1 MAMVS
6 VKINELSGL
15 ALDYAVA
22 VCEGHSGW
30 ESTDDDEY
38 PFDGHFTERKGVYFY
53 GSLKSLGFSYDW
65 SIAGHIIERELLVIE
80 PLLVCAGPVHPLG
93 HWRWKAYVLG
103 PDNVDDAHEMQ
114 GVTPLIAA
122 MRCYVASK
130 TEGDSVMIPEE
141 LV

>member
-6 VKINELSGL
+6 VKIDELSGL

-22 VCEGHSGW
+22 VCEGHLGW

-53 GSLKSLGFSYDW
+53 GSLATLKYSRDW
-65 SIAGHIIERELLVIE
+65 SLAGPIIEREAICIVQGFYRQKQNDG
-80 PLLVCAGPVHPLG
+80 V
-93 HWRWKAYVLG
+93 RAYVCR
-103 PDNVDDAHEMQ
+103 VDSHTPTGASTIEAR
-114 GVTPLIAA
+114 GSTPLIAA

-130 TEGDSVMIPEE
+130 AEGDSVMIPEE
-141 LV
+141 LI